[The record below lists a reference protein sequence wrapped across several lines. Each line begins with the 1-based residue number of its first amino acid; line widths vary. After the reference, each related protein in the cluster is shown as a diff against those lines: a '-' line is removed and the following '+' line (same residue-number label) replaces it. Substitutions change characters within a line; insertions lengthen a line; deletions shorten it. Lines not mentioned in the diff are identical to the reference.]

1 MAVSYELI
9 GETGVI
15 TIDNP
20 PVNALSHVVREG
32 VKNAVIAAQS
42 DSSKAVI
49 ILCSGRTFIA
59 GADISEFG
67 KPAIPPSLPQVLSVI
82 ENSEKPVIAALH
94 GSALGGGFELA
105 LACHY
110 RCATSPAKVG
120 LPEVKLGLL
129 PGAGGTQRV
138 PRLAGVE
145 AALDLITSGK
155 PISTDKANKLG
166 LVDRIITGNLRE
178 GALEYAQEVVLG
190 DVEPRTARNISISPK
205 EVPEGI
211 FESYKIK
218 LGKRARGQLAPQ
230 SIVTC
235 IQAAV
240 ELPMDEGLNKE
251 RELFLECRD
260 SEQSAALRHMFF
272 AERTAPKIKGLA
284 EGIES
289 RAISRVTIIGGGTM
303 GCGIAMCFA
312 NAGIPVTLLEISA
325 EALGKG
331 LQIID
336 RNYDLSV
343 KKGVFSSE
351 EGILKKGFITGTTK
365 YEDLSDCDLVIEA
378 VFESF
383 EVKKEVFSRLDKV
396 CKPEAILATN
406 TSYLDVNAIAEITS
420 RPENVVGLHF
430 FSPANIMKLLEV
442 VRGEKTSD
450 EVLATAMNIAKKI
463 RKVPVLAGVCFGFI
477 GNRMLRQYV
486 RETQLCLIEGASPE
500 QIDQVMEDWGMAMG
514 PLAVGD
520 LSGLDVAY
528 KARQSLSDQEK
539 GDPKTYCIA
548 DALVEKGRLGQKV
561 GKGYYLYGANNRGRT
576 SDPEVLEIING
587 QALKHGVV
595 RSEISDGE
603 ILMRLTLALINEGF
617 KILEEGIAQRP
628 SDIDA
633 VYVFGYG
640 FPAFRGGP
648 MFYADQLG
656 LKKVHE
662 MICKLQETN
671 GYQYWAPATLLEELA
686 HSNKTLAEWADS

>member
-289 RAISRVTIIGGGTM
+289 RAISRVAIIGGGTM

-561 GKGYYLYGANNRGRT
+561 GKGYYLYVANNRGRT

-595 RSEISDGE
+595 RREISDGE

-656 LKKVHE
+656 LKKVYE

-671 GYQYWAPATLLEELA
+671 GYQYWVPANLLEELA